1 MCDSSRI
8 CGQGIGTVMG
18 SPVNTISDDI
28 CRARLKSYERVRHDL
43 YRICKEWGFKKCIPR
58 PGENRIMD
66 VRINGRSLITYDI
79 ICFSECTQIM
89 RREAEMYGREKRSMQ
104 NKS

>member
-8 CGQGIGTVMG
+8 CGQGIGTVKGNPM
-18 SPVNTISDDI
+18 NTISDDI

-43 YRICKEWGFKKCIPR
+43 YRICKEWDFKKCIPK
-58 PGENRIMD
+58 PGGNGIAD
-66 VRINGRSLITYDI
+66 VRINGRSLLTYDI
-79 ICFSECTQIM
+79 ICFSECTHIM
-89 RREAEMYGREKRSMQ
+89 RREAEMHRRVRWSTQ